1 MKGLPIELLFV
12 LFIVGMMLF
21 NIIKQRAAAG
31 RPPEATQGEPDPDE
45 IPESVWGSGPQDPTS
60 LTEPAAPVPAPRRV
74 SAPAAS
80 AGPAGRRRRFD
91 RQALLGSRR
100 RVQDAFVVA
109 TILGRCRADEPH
121 EER

>member
-12 LFIVGMMLF
+12 LFFVGMMLF
-21 NIIKQRAAAG
+21 NVFKQRAAAR
-31 RPPEATQGEPDPDE
+31 RPPEATQDEPDPDE
-45 IPESVWGSGPQDPTS
+45 IPESVWGRGTQDPTS
-60 LTEPAAPVPAPRRV
+60 LTDAAAPTPASRRV
-74 SAPAAS
+74 AAPAAS
-80 AGPAGRRRRFD
+80 VAPAVRRRRFD